1 MTNFIRSLKIIPRWI
16 ILLIDLA
23 VILLS
28 VWIAYS
34 LRFNFVLSDVIA
46 QQPEVTLGLYLM
58 ASLISILLTQ
68 SYAGIIRYTSLQDG
82 LRLLITVTLT
92 SVLIFCGS
100 VIYRYVTDV
109 SLVPVSVI
117 LITYFCS
124 ITLLFL
130 YRMLV
135 KYVFSYYAEVMKVR
149 QKALIFGA
157 GQGGLLTKQV
167 IDEEA
172 ASKIRVVGFLEDD
185 PRKIGKF
192 MKGVRIY
199 DAEKDIVRLIKRN
212 HIKELIITVK
222 NITLERKNELVD
234 ICLKHSVKVR
244 SVPPADKW
252 VNGELSLKQ
261 IKEVNIEDLLGRE
274 SIVLD
279 SQNVKREILGKCVL
293 ISGAA
298 GSIGS
303 EIVRQV
309 LQFQPREVILV
320 DQSES
325 ALYEIE
331 REISPYFTMVQVHII
346 LADIR
351 NSERMRQIFSTYRPN
366 IVYHAAAY
374 KHVPMMEQ
382 NVTEAIRSN
391 VLGTKVLSD
400 LSVRYEVEKFV
411 MISTDKA
418 VNPTSVMGASKRI
431 SEIYVQSLNDKL
443 KKTGDKHTLFI
454 TTRFGN
460 VLGSNGSVIPLFKKQ
475 IAAGGPL
482 TVTHPDVT
490 RYFMTIPEACQLV
503 LEAGA
508 MGNGGEIFIFDMGK
522 SIKIADLAR
531 KMIRLSGLVE
541 NRDIEIVFTGLREGE
556 KLYEELLNDSENNL
570 PTHHNKIMC
579 AQVREIAYHD
589 VLPLIRELID
599 LAKGTDDMAI
609 VAQMKQIVPEY
620 KSHASRFEEL
630 DSEQQATAD
639 LALR

>member
-1 MTNFIRSLKIIPRWI
+1 MNE
-16 ILLIDLA
+16 
-23 VILLS
+23 VIS
-28 VWIAYS
+28 
-34 LRFNFVLSDVIA
+34 
-46 QQPEVTLGLYLM
+46 QQPEITLALYLL
-58 ASLISILLTQ
+58 ASLTSILITQ

-82 LRLLITVTLT
+82 LRLLFTVTLT
-92 SVLIFCGS
+92 SVIVFLASIA
-100 VIYRYVTDV
+100 YRYYSDIVI
-109 SLVPVSVI
+109 VPVSVV

-149 QKALIFGA
+149 KKALIFGA

-172 ASKIRVVGFLEDD
+172 ASKTKVVAFLEDD

-192 MKGVRIY
+192 IKGVRIY
-199 DAEKDIVRLIKRN
+199 DTEKDIVRLIKKH

-234 ICLKHSVKVR
+234 ICLKHSVTVR
-244 SVPPADKW
+244 SIPPVDKW
-252 VNGELSLKQ
+252 VNGELTLRQ
-261 IKEVNIEDLLGRE
+261 IKEVHIEDLLGRE

-279 SQNVKREILGKCVL
+279 SQNVRREIVGKRIL

-309 LQFQPREVILV
+309 LQFQPNEVILV

-331 REISPYFTMVQVHII
+331 REIAPYFTMVQVHVI
-346 LADIR
+346 LADVR
-351 NSERMRQIFSTYRPN
+351 NEQRIRQIFAKYRPH

-374 KHVPMMEQ
+374 KHVPMMEN
-382 NVTEAIRSN
+382 NVTEAIKCN
-391 VLGTKVLSD
+391 ILGTKVLAD
-400 LSVRYEVEKFV
+400 MSVKFNVEKFV

-418 VNPTSVMGASKRI
+418 VNPTGVMGASKRI
-431 SEIYVQSLNDKL
+431 SEIYVQSLNEQLRRSGKENP
-443 KKTGDKHTLFI
+443 TLFI

-460 VLGSNGSVIPLFKKQ
+460 VLGSNGSVIPLFKRQ
-475 IAAGGPL
+475 IAQGGPI

-508 MGNGGEIFIFDMGK
+508 MGSGGEIFIFDMGK

-531 KMIRLSGLVE
+531 KMIRLSGLTE
-541 NRDIEIVFTGLREGE
+541 NKDIEIVFTGLREGE
-556 KLYEELLNDSENNL
+556 KLYEELLTDSENNL
-570 PTHHNKIMC
+570 PTHHSKIMC

-589 VLPLIRELID
+589 VLPLITQLIRVAD
-599 LAKGTDDMAI
+599 ENDDMAM
-609 VAQMKQIVPEY
+609 VRQMKRLVPEY
-620 KSHASRFEEL
+620 ISHASRFQEL
-630 DSEQQATAD
+630 DQTKEEEDFTSVV
-639 LALR
+639 LNN